1 MFDFRYHA
9 LSLTAVVVA
18 LVLGVLLGV
27 AIGDRGLV
35 SSGEKGIRSDLRH
48 AIASSQHRAEEL
60 QGKLNGRK
68 KVLDNVFPLLV
79 DGRLAR
85 QDVGIVYLGPKSDAA
100 NGAILD
106 AVKTAGGHPAWQLA
120 FKEPLDAEAIAANAG
135 STRYAHL
142 ADDPTPDDPTLYS
155 ALGERIGTQ
164 LVTGGP
170 LLKHERASL
179 SDSFDGQLTP
189 VANIVVVR
197 NPPKEL
203 DQLQKA
209 TVGAF
214 EKGVIRGL
222 RKPGATAIGVQTDT
236 ATPSQIDWYDQQG
249 LTTVS
254 DVNQVEGKISLIYAL
269 NGTQGNF
276 GSGDVPN
283 LPDG

>member
-35 SSGEKGIRSDLRH
+35 SSGEKSIRSDLRA
-48 AIASSQHRAEEL
+48 AIASSRHRADEL

-68 KVLDNVFPLLV
+68 KVLDKVFPLLV

-106 AVKTAGGHPAWQLA
+106 AIKTAGGHPAWQLA
-120 FKEPLDAEAIAANAG
+120 FKEPLDAEAIAAKAG
-135 STRYAHL
+135 ATRYTAL
-142 ADDPTPDDPTLYS
+142 AEDPSLYEGFGKAVGS
-155 ALGERIGTQ
+155 Q
-164 LVTGGP
+164 LVAGGK
-170 LLKHERASL
+170 LITDERSSL
-179 SDSFDGQLTP
+179 SDSFDGDLIP

-197 NPPKEL
+197 NPPAEL
-203 DQLQKA
+203 DSQQKA
-209 TVGAF
+209 TVDKF
-214 EKGVIRGL
+214 ETGVIKGL
-222 RKPGATAIGVQTDT
+222 ARKGATAIGVQTDT
-236 ATPSQIDWYDQQG
+236 ATPSQVKWYDDQK

-254 DVNQVEGKISLIYAL
+254 DVNQIEGKIALIYAL

-283 LPDG
+283 LPDHG

>member
-35 SSGEKGIRSDLRH
+35 SSGEKSIRSDLRH
-48 AIASSQHRAEEL
+48 AIASSQHRADEL

-68 KVLDNVFPLLV
+68 KVLDKVFPLLV

-135 STRYAHL
+135 STQYTHL

-155 ALGERIGTQ
+155 DLGERVGTQ
-164 LVTGGP
+164 LVTGGQAAQA
-170 LLKHERASL
+170 RARVAVGL
-179 SDSFDGQLTP
+179 VRRRADAGRQHRRRAQPAGRPRPAAEGDGRRVRDRRDQAACAQARRDRDRRP
-189 VANIVVVR
+189 DRHRDAVA
-197 NPPKEL
+197 
-203 DQLQKA
+203 DQLVRPA
-209 TVGAF
+209 RA
-214 EKGVIRGL
+214 
-222 RKPGATAIGVQTDT
+222 
-236 ATPSQIDWYDQQG
+236 
-249 LTTVS
+249 
-254 DVNQVEGKISLIYAL
+254 
-269 NGTQGNF
+269 
-276 GSGDVPN
+276 
-283 LPDG
+283 